1 MTTKKAKAMA
11 KKNMTTDFPPPGGPQ
26 RQNASVPGLSIPQLE
41 TVYDT
46 LAEAIDQA
54 GPQQSELFLTKLC
67 LLLANRIGN
76 DTAFACDVKTALN
89 DLTPSNTA

>member
-1 MTTKKAKAMA
+1 MNSQA
-11 KKNMTTDFPPPGGPQ
+11 
-26 RQNASVPGLSIPQLE
+26 PGLTIPQLE

-67 LLLANRIGN
+67 LLLANRVGN
-76 DTAFACDVKTALN
+76 DAAFADDVTTALG
-89 DLTPSNTA
+89 DLNPTP